1 MSRTHRKTIRLN
13 NEELELFDN
22 KKAELKTKNDSEAI
36 RKMIQKSKITVKDES
51 IKLEQ
56 LALAKELNRNLK
68 YIGVNL
74 NQTQKQ
80 MNIDSLKNEDLETKF
95 DNFNNRFEA
104 FENDLDGIKTFIMEL
119 LK

>member
-1 MSRTHRKTIRLN
+1 
-13 NEELELFDN
+13 
-22 KKAELKTKNDSEAI
+22 
-36 RKMIQKSKITVKDES
+36 
-51 IKLEQ
+51 
-56 LALAKELNRNLK
+56 
-68 YIGVNL
+68 
-74 NQTQKQ
+74 